1 MELKIKV
8 ENTDD
13 INTRLDKFIFLEL
26 EKEDNFAGFYSRTKI
41 QDLIQKNLIVKDN
54 SILVNNSYKV
64 QLNDEFTIK
73 LNNDFELSL
82 LPTNIPLNIVYE
94 DEELLVINKQAGL
107 TTHPGAGNYNNT
119 LVNGL
124 LFYCQNNLS
133 TLNGLLRPG
142 IVHRLDKDTSGL
154 MVVAKNDFAHTK
166 LAEQLLTRE
175 LKRNYIAIIWGTMF
189 PLNGKID
196 GFINR
201 CKANRLKMEMV
212 KNGGKYSLTNY
223 NTLHK
228 FKDLASIVECKLDT
242 GRTHQIRV
250 HFSSKKHPLI
260 GDPLYCNFYKELEY
274 EDQERANYINNFPRQ
289 ALHSKSIK
297 FIHPKTNE
305 IMHFDTE
312 LPDDMKEL
320 INSFDLITAL

>member
-26 EKEDNFAGFYSRTKI
+26 EKEDNFSGFYSRTKI